1 MLSKRVFSVSLG
13 KHNKS
18 AQRKPAK
25 HKKAPRDKISKRS
38 STALL
43 GKIYLEARRRGSG
56 IRKKPT
62 THKSNYPSSRHWPFV
77 LVWSSL
83 LTTLLLCTTTKRIWN
98 LRQLQSR
105 SFQSIKLNKI
115 PRTKMIRLKG
125 KKQKAVCESKLLS
138 RQNFVLSSYQAI
150 KIADLNN
157 IGCCGNWSSIG
168 RLCTKTSS

>member
-1 MLSKRVFSVSLG
+1 MLSKRVYSVSLG

-25 HKKAPRDKISKRS
+25 HKKAPRDKTSKRS

-62 THKSNYPSSRHWPFV
+62 THKSNYPSRHWPFV
-77 LVWSSL
+77 LAWSSL
-83 LTTLLLCTTTKRIWN
+83 LTSLLLCTTTKRIWN
-98 LRQLQSR
+98 LRQLQNR

-125 KKQKAVCESKLLS
+125 KEQKAVCESKLLS
-138 RQNFVLSSYQAI
+138 RQSYVFSSYQAI
-150 KIADLNN
+150 KIADFNM
-157 IGCCGNWSSIG
+157 IGCCGNWSSIV
-168 RLCTKTSS
+168 RHCTKTSS